1 MRLNTYKIRL
11 NIYKMWLNTN
21 KIRLNINN
29 LRLNTYSKRDWIL
42 HHLSNHKN
50 LHSPIFYALFSNA
63 NKRLWKTIK
72 ALFIKGINSAKIP
85 LYIKIIK
92 FILTLKQLMHWI
104 LIFQNSIQSEY
115 RKIRTR
121 KNSVFGYFS
130 RSDKHIK
137 RKYKITNYFKFSK
150 IAYEGILKEVN
161 NLDNKI
167 KAWYIINI
175 LFKRQELNL

>member
-1 MRLNTYKIRL
+1 ML
-11 NIYKMWLNTN
+11 
-21 KIRLNINN
+21 
-29 LRLNTYSKRDWIL
+29 
-42 HHLSNHKN
+42 
-50 LHSPIFYALFSNA
+50 
-63 NKRLWKTIK
+63 IK
-72 ALFIKGINSAKIP
+72 DFGKPLKLCWLFIKGINSAKIP

-115 RKIRTR
+115 RKILTR

-137 RKYKITNYFKFSK
+137 RKYEITNYFKFSK
-150 IAYEGILKEVN
+150 IAYEEILKEVN

-175 LFKRQELNL
+175 LFKRQELNLWLVNRFLKKLNIY

>member
-1 MRLNTYKIRL
+1 M
-11 NIYKMWLNTN
+11 
-21 KIRLNINN
+21 
-29 LRLNTYSKRDWIL
+29 
-42 HHLSNHKN
+42 
-50 LHSPIFYALFSNA
+50 
-63 NKRLWKTIK
+63 
-72 ALFIKGINSAKIP
+72 
-85 LYIKIIK
+85 
-92 FILTLKQLMHWI
+92 
-104 LIFQNSIQSEY
+104 FQNSIQSEY

-150 IAYEGILKEVN
+150 IAYEEILKAVN

-175 LFKRQELNL
+175 LFKRQELNLWLVNRFLKKLNTY

>member
-1 MRLNTYKIRL
+1 
-11 NIYKMWLNTN
+11 
-21 KIRLNINN
+21 
-29 LRLNTYSKRDWIL
+29 
-42 HHLSNHKN
+42 
-50 LHSPIFYALFSNA
+50 
-63 NKRLWKTIK
+63 
-72 ALFIKGINSAKIP
+72 
-85 LYIKIIK
+85 
-92 FILTLKQLMHWI
+92 MHWI

-175 LFKRQELNL
+175 LFKRQELNLWLVNRFLKKLNTYWQKSKDLSKWLSSISKTFGRIIKNQLTYRSSQRRCSVKKLFLKFRKIHRKILVSESLFK